1 MPLDFGSNK
10 TTVPAVKT
18 RKVVATS
25 IVIDIP
31 HHRSAGSEPGPLVDD
46 ENGVSPGGIDYI
58 ETFGPD
64 VTWVA
69 LDPVEPI
76 ADSRSV
82 RVEFLD
88 ETGRTYAATITAGE
102 AAQAGVD
109 VVGLD
114 AALKVVVYNDVFVT
128 KAKLPSGEQVV

>member
-1 MPLDFGSNK
+1 MPLDFGSEQ
-10 TTVPAVKT
+10 TIVEAVKT
-18 RKVVATS
+18 QKVVATR
-25 IVIDIP
+25 IIIDIP

-46 ENGVSPGGIDYI
+46 VNGVSPGGTDYI

-69 LDPVEPI
+69 TDPVEPV
-76 ADSRSV
+76 ADTRSI

-88 ETGRTYAATITAGE
+88 ETGRTYAATITVGE

-109 VVGLD
+109 VAGLD
-114 AALKVVVYNDVFVT
+114 AALKAAVYNDVFVA
-128 KAKLPSGEQVV
+128 KAKLPLGGQVV